1 MKLKA
6 NNSFIYKGE
15 FTMTTFVETSNR
27 AAKVNF
33 MQRYPLPAFFLLT
46 FGLTWIFMITDAF
59 GSRGIVPFRL
69 PIPLLIVMGYMPT
82 LAAMIVTWQIK
93 GREGVRALFKKLLI
107 ARVGLG
113 WYALAI
119 FGIAVAAVITVM
131 LYNTFGNGPAI
142 SILSKNAP
150 PFFGPLQMILT
161 IVVMYIIVGLVNGE
175 ELAWRGFALPRL
187 QAKYN
192 ALTSSVVLGV
202 IWALFHLPL
211 FFTATGSSQAEMSF
225 VSFLISTISITVLYT
240 WMYNNTRGSVLMAYL
255 FHASANT
262 WTQVFSIDHTNH
274 LIDWIF
280 TGLFVLAAVIVV
292 LATGKENLSKTRIR
306 IQE

>member
-1 MKLKA
+1 
-6 NNSFIYKGE
+6 
-15 FTMTTFVETSNR
+15 MTTFVETSNR
-27 AAKVNF
+27 TVKVSF
-33 MQRYPLPAFFLLT
+33 IQRYPLLTFFLLA
-46 FGLTWIFMITDAF
+46 FGLSWIFMITDAL
-59 GSRGIVPFRL
+59 GSHAILPFRL

-82 LAAMIVTWQIK
+82 LAAVIVTWQIK

-113 WYALAI
+113 WYVFAI
-119 FGIAVAAVITVM
+119 FGIAVMAVITVM
-131 LYNTFGNGPAI
+131 LYNTFGNGPVVP
-142 SILSKNAP
+142 ILSKNAP
-150 PFFGPLQMILT
+150 PFSGPLQMILT
-161 IVVMYIIVGLVNGE
+161 IVLMYLVVGLVNGE
-175 ELAWRGFALPRL
+175 ELAWRGFALPHL
-187 QAKYN
+187 QSKYN
-192 ALTSSVVLGV
+192 ALTSSVILGV

-262 WTQVFSIDHTNH
+262 WTLIFSIDHTNH

-280 TGLFVLAAVIVV
+280 AGLLVLAAVIVV
-292 LATGKENLSKTRIR
+292 LVTGNENLSKTRIR

>member
-1 MKLKA
+1 
-6 NNSFIYKGE
+6 
-15 FTMTTFVETSNR
+15 MTTFVETSNR
-27 AAKVNF
+27 TVKVSF
-33 MQRYPLPAFFLLT
+33 IQRYPLLTFFLLA
-46 FGLTWIFMITDAF
+46 FGLSWIFMITDAL
-59 GSRGIVPFRL
+59 GSHAILPFRL

-82 LAAMIVTWQIK
+82 LAAVIVTWQIK

-113 WYALAI
+113 WYVFAI
-119 FGIAVAAVITVM
+119 FGIAVMAVITVM
-131 LYNTFGNGPAI
+131 LYNTFGNGPVVP
-142 SILSKNAP
+142 ILSKNAP
-150 PFFGPLQMILT
+150 PFSGPLQMILT
-161 IVVMYIIVGLVNGE
+161 IVLMYLVVGLVNGE
-175 ELAWRGFALPRL
+175 ELAWRGFALPHL
-187 QAKYN
+187 QSKYN
-192 ALTSSVVLGV
+192 ALTSSVILGV

-262 WTQVFSIDHTNH
+262 WTLIFSIDHTNQ

-280 TGLFVLAAVIVV
+280 AGLLVLAAVIVV
-292 LATGKENLSKTRIR
+292 LVTGNENLSKTRIR